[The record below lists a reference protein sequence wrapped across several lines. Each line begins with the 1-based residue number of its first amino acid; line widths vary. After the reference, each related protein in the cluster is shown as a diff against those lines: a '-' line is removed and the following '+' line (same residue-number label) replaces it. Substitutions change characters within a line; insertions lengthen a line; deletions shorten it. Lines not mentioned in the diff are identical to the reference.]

1 MKSGHLV
8 MVILGQNHFP
18 KPLFTLLRIC
28 PVFLEFVIESFP
40 VYSKQ
45 LRSFA
50 LIASCCFDGRF
61 YTLQFCLFIMQGD
74 RGLWLNL
81 AHALFEF
88 IHADIVTLGKQGG
101 TFHHVVEFSQVTR
114 PVVGCNSFLGG
125 RGLFRG
131 LSAQAYRL

>member
-1 MKSGHLV
+1 MTGDLYLGRLLRPTFFFRGNNFFEEMKSGHLV

-50 LIASCCFDGRF
+50 LIASSSFDGRF
-61 YTLQFCLFIMQGD
+61 YTL
-74 RGLWLNL
+74 
-81 AHALFEF
+81 
-88 IHADIVTLGKQGG
+88 
-101 TFHHVVEFSQVTR
+101 
-114 PVVGCNSFLGG
+114 
-125 RGLFRG
+125 
-131 LSAQAYRL
+131 